1 MKILLT
7 VHQFFPEY
15 YSGTEVLTYSVAKE
29 LIRRGHEVYVLTGYP
44 ARQQMADEERFD
56 QYDFEG
62 IHVFRFHHAYVPMGG
77 QAHVTEVEYSNL
89 LVARYFA
96 AIIRDVSPDIVHFF
110 HLSRLGAMLIDVV
123 QKARIPAYFTPT
135 DFWSV
140 CPTSQLLLDGGRVC
154 SGPSA
159 HGGNCVKHV
168 AALTRGKKVQWVT
181 RFVSDGLADWVAG
194 ATSAGRLPDYYQSR
208 EVAAMSRR
216 KGFIVDRLNA
226 LQGIVSPTRLMT
238 DVLTHNGVD
247 PNRIVQSAYGIDID
261 NYAERKPSTDH
272 QQKLTIGFI
281 GTLAPHKGC
290 HVLIEAMKGVP
301 ADGVRLKIYGKETDF
316 PDYFATLKA
325 SAAKLP
331 QVEFCGTF
339 PNHRIGDILA
349 GIDVLVVPSL
359 WYENTPLV
367 IYSALAARCPVV
379 ASDFPGMSE
388 VVRHRVNGLTFKPGD
403 ALALRA
409 AIASLSDEEG
419 LLGAMRERCQRPK
432 SSREYVDELLSL
444 YGQHREPGAVAKAP
458 AGGWMTVEPLSA
470 DAPPSCVVTGWA
482 MLDSAG
488 PAIIR
493 LKASGKIVAETAL
506 LLPRP
511 DVKAGMEK
519 AGIRIKSS
527 RLGFSLV
534 FSEPVERASAELELV
549 TASGRVESLAIADM
563 AIGNATNPVRGM
575 YLAIDS
581 ERGLA

>member
-1 MKILLT
+1 M
-7 VHQFFPEY
+7 
-15 YSGTEVLTYSVAKE
+15 LTYSVAKE

-44 ARQQMADEERFD
+44 ARQQMADAERFD
-56 QYDFEG
+56 QYEFEG

-96 AIIRDVSPDIVHFF
+96 AIVRDVSPDIVHFF

-123 QKARIPAYFTPT
+123 QKAGIPAYFTPT

-140 CPTSQLLLDGGRVC
+140 CPTSQLLLNGGEVC

-168 AALTRGKKVQWVT
+168 AALTRGKKVKWVT

-216 KGFIVDRLNA
+216 KGFIVERLNA
-226 LQGIVSPTRLMT
+226 LQRIVSPTRLMT

-247 PNRIVQSAYGIDID
+247 PNRIVQSAYGIDTD
-261 NYAERKPSTDH
+261 NYAERKNSTADR
-272 QQKLTIGFI
+272 QKLTIAFI

-301 ADGVRLKIYGKETDF
+301 ADRARLKIYGKETDF

-325 SAAKLP
+325 SAATLP

-339 PNHRIGDILA
+339 PNQQIGDILS

-367 IYSALAARCPVV
+367 IYSALAAKCPVV

-388 VVRHRVNGLTFKPGD
+388 VVRHRVNGLTFTPGD
-403 ALALRA
+403 AVALRA
-409 AIASLSDEEG
+409 TVRSLLDEEG
-419 LLGAMRERCQRPK
+419 LLDAMRERCQRPK

-444 YGQHREPGAVAKAP
+444 YAQRRETSAQAP
-458 AGGWMTVEPLSA
+458 AGGWITVEPLS
-470 DAPPSCVVTGWA
+470 DEAPSGVVAGWA

-493 LKASGKIVAETAL
+493 LKASGRIVAETAL

-511 DVKAGMEK
+511 DVKVGMEK

-527 RLGFSLV
+527 CLGFSLV

-549 TASGRVESLAIADM
+549 TASGRVESLAMADV
-563 AIGNATNPVRGM
+563 AIGNAINPVQGM

-581 ERGLA
+581 ARGLA

>member
-1 MKILLT
+1 LKILLT

-29 LIRRGHEVYVLTGYP
+29 LIRRGHEVYVLTGFP
-44 ARQQMADEERFD
+44 ARRQMADGERFD
-56 QYDFEG
+56 QYEFEG

-77 QAHVTEVEYSNL
+77 QTHVTEVEYANL
-89 LVARYFA
+89 LVARHFA
-96 AIIRDVSPDIVHFF
+96 AIVRDVSPDIVHFF

-123 QKARIPAYFTPT
+123 EKAGIPAFFTPT

-140 CPTSQLLLDGGRVC
+140 CPTSQLLLDGGKVC

-168 AALTRGKKVQWVT
+168 AALTRGRKVKWIT
-181 RFVSDGLADWVAG
+181 RFVPDGLADWVVG
-194 ATSAGRLPDYYQSR
+194 ATSAGRMPDYHQSG
-208 EVAAMSRR
+208 EVAAMGRR

-226 LQGIVSPTRLMT
+226 LRAIVSPTRLMT
-238 DVLTHNGVD
+238 DVLIHNGVD
-247 PNRIVQSAYGIDID
+247 PRRIVQSAYGIDID
-261 NYAERKPSTDH
+261 NYAERKPSTGAD
-272 QQKLTIGFI
+272 QKLTIAFI

-290 HVLIEAMKGVP
+290 HVLIEAMRGVP
-301 ADGVRLKIYGKETDF
+301 ADRVRLKIYGKETDF
-316 PDYFATLKA
+316 PEYFSTLKA
-325 SAAKLP
+325 SAAALP

-339 PNHRIGDILA
+339 PNHQIGDVLA

-367 IYSALAARCPVV
+367 IYSALAARCPVI

-388 VVRHRVNGLTFKPGD
+388 VVRHRVNGLTFTPGD
-403 ALALRA
+403 APALRA
-409 AIASLSDEEG
+409 AIGTLLDDNA
-419 LLGAMRERCQRPK
+419 LLGAMRERCERPK

-444 YGQHREPGAVAKAP
+444 YAQRREGSAAAAAP
-458 AGGWMTVEPLSA
+458 AGGWITVEPLSK
-470 DAPPSCVVTGWA
+470 DTPSGVVTGWA
-482 MLDSAG
+482 MVDRTG
-488 PAIIR
+488 PAVVR

-511 DVKAGMEK
+511 DVEFGMER

-527 RLGFSLV
+527 RLGFSLE
-534 FSEPVERASAELELV
+534 FSEPVERESAELELV
-549 TASGRVESLAIADM
+549 AASGRVESLAMAGV
-563 AIGNATNPVRGM
+563 AIGSAVNPVPGT

-581 ERGLA
+581 ACGLG